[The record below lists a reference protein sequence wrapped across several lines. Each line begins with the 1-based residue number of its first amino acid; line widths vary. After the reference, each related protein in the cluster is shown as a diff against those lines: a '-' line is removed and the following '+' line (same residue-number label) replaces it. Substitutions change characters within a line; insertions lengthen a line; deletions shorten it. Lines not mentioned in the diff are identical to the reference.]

1 MAIAYRL
8 IFWLGLCA
16 LAWGDGN
23 APLLLQKLREM
34 DVTHHWLAGLER
46 IDWRSGDPDPGQTP
60 HQKNSTHCSAF
71 VASAGERLGIYILR
85 PPQHKASFLASAQQD
100 WLNSDEGRQAGW
112 ERLQNPT
119 EARDRANQGQLVVA
133 SWRNPVANKPG
144 HIAIVI
150 PSDWTAERVENEGCE
165 IMQAGR
171 NNYLSTSLRQGFS
184 NHPGAFENREIQFHA
199 HHTDF

>member
-1 MAIAYRL
+1 MALAYRL
-8 IFWLGLCA
+8 VFWLCLVA
-16 LAWGDGN
+16 LGWGDGD
-23 APLLLQKLREM
+23 AALLLQKLRDM
-34 DVTHHWLAGLER
+34 DVLHHWRAGLER
-46 IDWRSGDPDPGQTP
+46 IDWRSGDPDPGQAL
-60 HQKNSTHCSAF
+60 HQKTSTHCSAF

-112 ERLQNPT
+112 ERLADAQA
-119 EARDRANQGQLVVA
+119 ARDHANQGQFVVA

-150 PSDWTAERVENEGCE
+150 PSDWSDERLEREGCE

-171 NNYLSTSLRQGFS
+171 SNYLSASLRQGFS

-199 HHTDF
+199 HATDF